1 MTEETELSKELII
14 TQHPNEVQIALLEN
28 KRLVEIH
35 REKTSDTVA
44 VGDIYLGKVKKI
56 MPGLNAAFVDIGG
69 ERHAFLH
76 YLDLG
81 DKVLTINKFIK
92 DAIEKHKQSIANYPY
107 EPDIEKHGKIGDVLS
122 LGQQLLVQIA
132 KEPISTK
139 GARVTTEISLPGRYL
154 VLVPFSDKISV
165 SQKIKQSAERKRLK
179 NIVQDIRPKNFGII
193 VRTIAENRQE
203 DDIVTDLEQL
213 KERWKQTILKLPK
226 TTAPAMMTADLNKI
240 SAIIR
245 DMLNDSFTAIYVDS
259 PKLYQEIQ
267 DYLQFIA
274 FEKTKILHL
283 YKEKQLIFEHF
294 NVAIQIKGSFGKVVT
309 VKNGVYLIIEHTEAM
324 HVIDVNSGNR
334 LKSSQ
339 SQEDNALEV
348 NLIAAQEIAR
358 QLRLRDMGGI
368 ICIDFIDLAKSA
380 SRTILNQ
387 KFREFM
393 ANDKAKHNIL
403 PNNKFGIV
411 QITRQRVRQAII
423 IDTQEL
429 CPNCQGTGKVKA
441 SILLEEE
448 LDNILDF
455 LYPIFSLSHAFT

>member
-1 MTEETELSKELII
+1 
-14 TQHPNEVQIALLEN
+14 
-28 KRLVEIH
+28 
-35 REKTSDTVA
+35 
-44 VGDIYLGKVKKI
+44 
-56 MPGLNAAFVDIGG
+56 
-69 ERHAFLH
+69 
-76 YLDLG
+76 
-81 DKVLTINKFIK
+81 
-92 DAIEKHKQSIANYPY
+92 
-107 EPDIEKHGKIGDVLS
+107 
-122 LGQQLLVQIA
+122 
-132 KEPISTK
+132 
-139 GARVTTEISLPGRYL
+139 
-154 VLVPFSDKISV
+154 
-165 SQKIKQSAERKRLK
+165 
-179 NIVQDIRPKNFGII
+179 VQDIRPKNFGII

-403 PNNKFGIV
+403 PINKFGIV

-429 CPNCQGTGKVKA
+429 CPSCQGTGKVKA

-455 LYPIFSLSHAFT
+455 LIYKQGESNLTIVLHNYLYAYFTKGLISKQLKWFFKYKKWIKLKTNQDFHIMEYRFLTREEEEIVLWQNPKEAE